1 MDQVVVF
8 FEVEYYNR
16 YQQRNLRPN
25 KISYHTHQNFSLTT
39 IIVLPRIFQ
48 HQPKK
53 IIKPLFVEKPGYVVE
68 NVDELEAGEVRE
80 KVFPI
85 LFKLIIMIF
94 GRHIDQ
100 QSEVYISKNPSR
112 PQVNLIKVTR
122 RLPKF
127 DIMLAI
133 HFWIK
138 SNRRVDKKEKLRRY
152 EIQSVKQTPHFFTP
166 LILLPIRQQKSD
178 FLHFP
183 VFLGVHDVVHGHPL
197 D

>member
-8 FEVEYYNR
+8 FEVEYNNR
-16 YQQRNLRPN
+16 YQQRHLRPN
-25 KISYHTHQNFSLTT
+25 KISYHTNQNFSLTT
-39 IIVLPRIFQ
+39 IIVLPGIFQ
-48 HQPKK
+48 HQPKEV
-53 IIKPLFVEKPGYVVE
+53 IKPLFVEKPGYVVE
-68 NVDELEAGEVRE
+68 NIDELEAGEVRE

-85 LFKLIIMIF
+85 LFKLIVMVL

-138 SNRRVDKKEKLRRY
+138 SNRRVDK
-152 EIQSVKQTPHFFTP
+152 
-166 LILLPIRQQKSD
+166 
-178 FLHFP
+178 
-183 VFLGVHDVVHGHPL
+183 
-197 D
+197 